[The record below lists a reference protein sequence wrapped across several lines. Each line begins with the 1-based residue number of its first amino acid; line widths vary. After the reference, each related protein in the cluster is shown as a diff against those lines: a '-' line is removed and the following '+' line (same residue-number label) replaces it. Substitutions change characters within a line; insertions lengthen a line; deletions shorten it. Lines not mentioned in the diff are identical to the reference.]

1 VDHITKWPRTAYV
14 FSGDGDCVKSYSSM
28 LVERSGRS
36 GGLESIRIVEVPEG
50 SKAANASQSA
60 CVSV

>member
-1 VDHITKWPRTAYV
+1 VDHITKWPTTAYV
-14 FSGDGDCVKSYSSM
+14 FSGDGDFVKSYSSM
-28 LVERSGRS
+28 LVERGGRS
-36 GGLESIRIVEVPEG
+36 GGLESIRIVEGPVS